1 MRGRTQ
7 AARNGGDGEEMKKQQ
22 SPETVVAQA
31 AGHVEAASRGLAPG
45 IFPATTYERDPDMS
59 LPGGAVYSRDDN
71 PGFDVAEEMLC
82 RLERGAEAMLFAS
95 GMAAAASLFKALRH
109 GNRVILPRVMYFAL
123 QVWVQGFA
131 ERFGLRV
138 ELVGNDAAD
147 YVAAL
152 SREPAR
158 LVWVETPSNPLWT
171 VTDIAAVAQ
180 ACRACGA
187 TLAVDNTVPTPV
199 LTRPLE
205 LGADIVM
212 HSATKALNGHS
223 DVLAG
228 ALVTGNVD
236 DPLWQGAK
244 EERRLAGAVIGPFE
258 AWLLARGMRTL
269 FVRME
274 RAMQNAAALAEWLDA
289 REDVAAVLYPGLPGH
304 PGHAVAARQM
314 VGGFGTML
322 SVRTGGGEARARA
335 VKGQLTLFR
344 RATSLGGVESLVEH
358 RRTVEGPTSQ
368 APDDLLRLSVGIE
381 ALEDLRA
388 DLAQALSATAWNE
401 TTEKDGE

>member
-1 MRGRTQ
+1 
-7 AARNGGDGEEMKKQQ
+7 MKRQQ
-22 SPETVVAQA
+22 SPETLLAQA
-31 AGHVEAASRGLAPG
+31 AGYVEPVSRGLSPG
-45 IFPATTYERDPDMS
+45 IFPATTYERDADMS

-71 PGFDVAEEMLC
+71 PGFDVAEEML
-82 RLERGAEAMLFAS
+82 RQLEHGAEAMLHAS
-95 GMAAAASLFKALRH
+95 GMAAASSLFKALRH
-109 GNRVILPRVMYFAL
+109 GDRVILPRVMYFAL
-123 QVWVQGFA
+123 QAWVQDFA

-147 YVAAL
+147 YAAAL

-158 LVWVETPSNPLWT
+158 LVWVETPSNPLWS
-171 VTDIAAVAQ
+171 VTDIAAVAA

-228 ALVTGNVD
+228 ALVTGD
-236 DPLWQGAK
+236 ADHPLWLGAK
-244 EERRLAGAVIGPFE
+244 QERRLAGAVIGPFE

-269 FVRME
+269 HVRMD
-274 RAMQNAAALAEWLDA
+274 RAMRNAAALAHWLA
-289 REDVAAVLYPGLPGH
+289 EREDVAGVLYPGLPDH

-314 VGGFGTML
+314 EGGFGTML
-322 SVRTGGGEARARA
+322 SVLTGGGEARARA
-335 VKGQLTLFR
+335 VKGQLELFR

-381 ALEDLRA
+381 ALDDLKA
-388 DLAQALSATAWNE
+388 DLAQALSATRWNR
-401 TTEKDGE
+401 TMNDGE